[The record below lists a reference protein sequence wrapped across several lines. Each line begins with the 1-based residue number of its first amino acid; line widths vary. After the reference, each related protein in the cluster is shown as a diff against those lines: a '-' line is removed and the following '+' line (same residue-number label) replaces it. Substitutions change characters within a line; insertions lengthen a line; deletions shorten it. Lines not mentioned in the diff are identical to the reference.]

1 MIDTKNMVFTSG
13 SPDPLGLENKDR
25 RFLVVRN
32 LPADLGLSPEQ
43 FKRLKREQEVR
54 AKYGPDAR
62 VVAPYSPSRK
72 QRRAQEARERRSKGK
87 K

>member
-13 SPDPLGLENKDR
+13 DPNPLGIENKDR
-25 RFLVVRN
+25 RFLTVGN
-32 LPADLGLSPEQ
+32 IPAALGLSPEQ
-43 FKRLKREQEVR
+43 IKRLKREQEVR
-54 AKYGPDAR
+54 AEYGPDAR